1 MWFGG
6 NKGSTVET
14 MQYYDVGLS
23 DQSMAVLADR
33 TVEIRTSM
41 PNDMIDDVAFAVL
54 TLWTCDTWGRGLECA
69 LLRLE
74 RALGIQS
81 IL

>member
-54 TLWTCDTWGRGLECA
+54 TLWIYDTWGRGWSVPYCDWRGHCDPE
-69 LLRLE
+69 
-74 RALGIQS
+74 
-81 IL
+81 